1 LTPKS
6 QFKEISGAGHML
18 PLEAPTAFA
27 ATIENWLTINE
38 KEFA

>member
-1 LTPKS
+1 
-6 QFKEISGAGHML
+6 ML
-18 PLEAPTAFA
+18 PLEAPKAFA